1 MTILPELE
9 RQLFTVADKVL
20 PVPPDSE
27 APRAVRR
34 GKGSGLG
41 ASRFRRGT
49 RLAISGLAAVAAAGT
64 VAAAAVAVNPFSALT
79 GTQVKAGDPNAQ
91 AIGTG
96 QDIAM
101 GAPNDVS
108 VGVKFT
114 QDIRFAPGYE
124 SWRAG
129 TIAFQTSPGP
139 GPGPGSPPPGK
150 ALITSG
156 ALRWQVA
163 EAAVC
168 SWLKYYVASQ
178 AAGDTAAATS
188 AAAQIDAAPGWPA
201 MTGFSYP
208 NKLGLAVAAV
218 DGGDAKLVQALINT
232 GQAGNCLAIGPLFSP
247 AGLSAADQQA
257 QLADARQLG
266 QQEIAT
272 DPVAQRLGISGIPTA
287 QAPSAAP
294 PHGG

>member
-9 RQLFTVADKVL
+9 RQLFTVANKVL
-20 PVPPDSE
+20 PIPPDSE
-27 APRAVRR
+27 APLTVGR
-34 GKGSGLG
+34 GKGSGSG
-41 ASRFRRGT
+41 ASRFRRGP
-49 RLAISGLAAVAAAGT
+49 RLAVSGLAAVAAAGT
-64 VAAAAVAVNPFSALT
+64 LAAAAVAVNPFSALT

-96 QDIAM
+96 RDIAM

-129 TIAFQTSPGP
+129 TIAFQTSL
-139 GPGPGSPPPGK
+139 GPGSPPPGK
-150 ALITSG
+150 WLMTSG

-201 MTGFSYP
+201 ITASSYS
-208 NKLGLAVAAV
+208 NRLGLAVAAV
-218 DGGDAKLVQALINT
+218 DGGDAKLVQALIDT

-266 QQEIAT
+266 KQEIAT

-294 PHGG
+294 PQGGG